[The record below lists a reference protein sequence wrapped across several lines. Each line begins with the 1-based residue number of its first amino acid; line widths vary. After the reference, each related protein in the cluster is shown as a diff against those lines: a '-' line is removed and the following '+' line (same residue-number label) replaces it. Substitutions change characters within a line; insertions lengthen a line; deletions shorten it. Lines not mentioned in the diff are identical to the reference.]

1 MPDPGDAAPALEPTL
16 VRATPAAEQ
25 QNLATLPG
33 TDGVGAIPPQAA
45 ATPGPAFPVSGW
57 ERYEVLELLGRG
69 GMGEVYKARD
79 KRLGRTVA
87 LKFIL
92 GSDPEL
98 VMRFLQEARAQAR
111 IDHPNICKVYEVGE
125 VQGKAYIAMQLVE
138 GQRLDRAAPTLSQAE
153 KVRILQEVATAIHE
167 AHRQGVVHRDL
178 KPTNIAIERTEG
190 GRWFPVVMDFGLAY
204 DASHGHGLTLS
215 GALLGTPAYMAPEQ
229 ARGDLANIDRRS
241 DVYSLG
247 ATLYELLVGTTPFT
261 ASTLAG
267 TLDKVLNEEPPS
279 LHSRMP
285 QIDRDLEIIVL
296 KCLSKEPHQRYV
308 SARALS
314 EDLARYLDGETI
326 LGRRPSLQYRLR
338 RVARKHRALVAVSAL
353 SLTIIL
359 VLATFGVRA
368 WLEARHTRQQSEE
381 RARLAEK
388 LGQEVKEIEW
398 FMRLASALP
407 LHDTRREQE
416 LVRERMQ
423 RIAALKPG
431 LGTTGEALIH
441 YALGRG
447 HLALH
452 ELDKAHEELLLARK
466 QGLDSPELHYALGR
480 VLGEL
485 YHRSLEHARRSG
497 NQEWLAARQRELEEK
512 YLQPALQSLERSQGV
527 ELESPRY
534 LEGLIAF
541 YRRQYDVALRAAA
554 QASTEAPWMH
564 EAWKLAGDVTRV
576 RTVEQ
581 PGLSYTAAGAGLLE
595 AASFYD
601 NAIALGGSAPVNY
614 EALAEVWLRQ
624 SELDEKQGKPQEQAL
639 ERALA
644 ASEKSIQAAPQ
655 RSVGYTQ
662 KAYVLMRRYW
672 VAVHQP
678 KDQDVSALLSEWI
691 ATGRR
696 AVELD
701 PVDVSAYDAL
711 GIGYLKRGGYEARNG
726 RDPVPSFREAIAQLS
741 RALQLQPNHPW
752 ALNDLGAAYLAQGR
766 YQGEHGQDPRES
778 YQEAIRRFEQ
788 AARADPTYLYP
799 LANQTTAYHELADYS
814 VLRGFN
820 PETDV
825 QRALAASERGLA
837 LDAGYYWILNSAAGA
852 ELALARYLLQAGRD
866 PRPALEGARR
876 HLERSLSI
884 NPAHA
889 RTHLYQAMGF
899 SLEAQHALRARLEPG
914 TALSLG
920 RQSIERALG
929 HDAGCA
935 ECRIESARLG
945 LLEVAWAQQKGS
957 TSADLLQRALSEARR
972 AVELFPSYYETHLVL
987 ARVHWLLAESSDLGV
1002 ARASIV
1008 EGLRHVELAL
1018 QSDSTLAQAY
1028 ALRGAL
1034 LLVQARRADQVAE
1047 RRELLPQAR
1056 AALARAVEL
1065 NPLVRGEYEA
1075 LLREAQAP
1083 LVEEHP

>member
-1 MPDPGDAAPALEPTL
+1 MPDPGDAAATLEPTL
-16 VRATPAAEQ
+16 VREKPAASQE
-25 QNLATLPG
+25 NLATLPG
-33 TDGVGAIPPQAA
+33 TDGASTPALGASVGSG
-45 ATPGPAFPVSGW
+45 TAFPVSGW
-57 ERYEVLELLGRG
+57 ERYEFLELLGRG

-92 GSDPEL
+92 GSDPDL

-138 GQRLDRAAPTLSQAE
+138 GLRLDRAAPSLSQAE
-153 KVRILQEVATAIHE
+153 KVRILQEVAAAIHE

-178 KPTNIAIERTEG
+178 KPTNIAVERTES

-229 ARGDLANIDRRS
+229 ARGDLSSIDRRS

-247 ATLYELLVGTTPFT
+247 ATLYELLVGTAPFS
-261 ASTLAG
+261 APTLAG

-308 SARALS
+308 SARALA

-326 LGRRPSLQYRLR
+326 LGRRPSLQYRVR

-353 SLTIIL
+353 SLAIIL
-359 VLATFGVRA
+359 VLVTFGVRA

-398 FMRLASALP
+398 FMRLSYALP

-416 LVRERMQ
+416 LVRERMR
-423 RIAALKPG
+423 RIAALQPG
-431 LGTTGEALIH
+431 LGATGEALIH

-447 HLALH
+447 HLTLH
-452 ELDKAHEELLLARK
+452 ELDKAHEELVRAR
-466 QGLDSPELHYALGR
+466 QRGLDSPELHYALGR

-485 YHRSLEHARRSG
+485 YHRALEHARRSG
-497 NQEWLAARQRELEEK
+497 NAEWLAARQRELEEQ

-534 LEGLIAF
+534 LAGLIAF
-541 YRRQYDVALRAAA
+541 YRRQYDVALRASA
-554 QASTEAPWMH
+554 QASAEAPWMH

-576 RTVEQ
+576 QTVEQ
-581 PGLSYTAAGAGLLE
+581 PGLGYEAAGAGLLE
-595 AASFYD
+595 AARFYD
-601 NAIALGGSAPVNY
+601 KAIALGGSAPVNY

-644 ASEKSIQAAPQ
+644 ASEKSILAAPQ

-678 KDQDVSALLSEWI
+678 TDQDVSALLAEWI
-691 ATGRR
+691 ATGQR

-701 PVDVSAYDAL
+701 PLDVSAYDAL

-741 RALQLQPNHPW
+741 RGLQLQPNHPW

-766 YQGEHGQDPRES
+766 YQREHAQEPRES

-788 AARADPTYLYP
+788 AARADPTYLFP
-799 LANQTTAYHELADYS
+799 LANQTTSYHELAEYS
-814 VLRGFN
+814 VLRGLN
-820 PETDV
+820 PEAEV
-825 QRALAASERGLA
+825 QRALQAAERGLA
-837 LDAGYYWILNSAAGA
+837 LDPGYYWILNSAAGA
-852 ELALARYLLQAGRD
+852 QLLLARYLLQTGRD
-866 PRPALEGARR
+866 PRPAIESAHR
-876 HLERSLSI
+876 HLERSLRI
-884 NPAHA
+884 NPSHA

-899 SLEAQHALRARLEPG
+899 SLEARYALQERLDPSA
-914 TALSLG
+914 ALGQG
-920 RQSIERALG
+920 RQAIERALG
-929 HDAGCA
+929 SDAGCA
-935 ECRIESARLG
+935 ECRIESAQLG
-945 LLEVAWAQQKGS
+945 LLEAAWAHQQGS
-957 TSADLLQRALSEARR
+957 ASAALLQRALSEARR
-972 AVELFPSYYETHLVL
+972 AVELFPSYYETHLAL
-987 ARVHWLLAESSDLGV
+987 ARVHWRLAERSGPEA
-1002 ARASIV
+1002 ARASLA
-1008 EGLRHVELAL
+1008 EGLKHVELAL
-1018 QSDSTLAQAY
+1018 QIDPALAQAH

-1034 LLVQARRADQVAE
+1034 LLTQARGGGKEPE
-1047 RRELLPQAR
+1047 RRELRLQAR
-1056 AALARAVEL
+1056 AALMRAIEF
-1065 NPLVRGEYEA
+1065 NPLVRGEFEA
-1075 LLREAQAP
+1075 SLREAQEPHAEQP
-1083 LVEEHP
+1083 P